1 MGLWR
6 MWRRRRWAQQPF
18 PESWLPLLEPI
29 PLYRKLPS
37 ALQSRLRDLLKV
49 FAWEKTFIAAGG
61 LELTDEMRVVIS
73 ASAARLVLHLDLGYY
88 DRLTEIVVYPYVFQ
102 HPERDEA
109 ILGEAHDWGV
119 VVLSWPAVLQGIR
132 NPDDGHDT
140 AAHEFAHVLDRADGI
155 FDGTP
160 RLGSRSFYR
169 PWAQILSR
177 HYLKLRQ
184 GDREERKVLR
194 DYGATNEAE
203 FFAVATE
210 SYFEKPRQMK
220 THAPDL
226 YRELQEFYG
235 GDPAGDEP

>member
-1 MGLWR
+1 
-6 MWRRRRWAQQPF
+6 
-18 PESWLPLLEPI
+18 
-29 PLYRKLPS
+29 LYRRLPP
-37 ALQSRLRDLLKV
+37 ALQARLRDLLKV
-49 FAWEKTFIAAGG
+49 FAWEKTFIGAGG
-61 LELTDEMRVVIS
+61 LEVTDEMRVVIS
-73 ASAARLVLHLDLGYY
+73 ASAARLVLHLGLGYY
-88 DRLTEIVVYPYVFQ
+88 DRLTEIVVYPFIFR
-102 HPERDEA
+102 HPESDEA
-109 ILGEAHDWGV
+109 LLGEAHAWGV

-140 AAHEFAHVLDRADGI
+140 ASHEFAHVLDRADGA

-160 RLGSRSFYR
+160 RLHSRSLYR

-177 HYLKLRQ
+177 HYLKLRR

-210 SYFEKPRQMK
+210 SYFEKPRQMR

-226 YRELQEFYG
+226 YRELQELYG
-235 GDPAGDEP
+235 GDPAGDEK